1 MNKRLVLNLVSR
13 VNVVVCFIML
23 VPLAW
28 AMLDGPGS
36 AETRAFMIT
45 ILGGM
50 ILSYLVLRRFPIG
63 DEDFTHISAKDGL
76 AVVGLSWICASA
88 VGAFPFYLS
97 GSAAS
102 YTDAFFET
110 VSGFTTT
117 GSSIMTDIE
126 ALPRGI
132 LFWRSLTH
140 WLGGMGIIVL
150 SVALLPALGRGAYQF
165 YRAEAPGP
173 TAERLRPKMSET
185 ARTLWTVYF
194 IFTLAET
201 VLLMAGDMPF
211 FDALCHTF
219 GTMATG
225 GFSTKNASMAAY
237 GPYIQWVVILF
248 MFMAGINFLLH
259 YQALR
264 GKVGVFFTSEEF
276 RIYLSLVAGS
286 IILFT
291 AVLSFQ
297 AGYLT
302 EKIFR
307 DAAFQIVAIITTTGF
322 VTADFNLWPGLL
334 KIILVLLMFMGGC
347 AGSTGGGMKIVRVFV
362 ALKTGYRSIVQ
373 AIFPNAVLPVRID
386 SRPVSDI
393 YIFGAVSY
401 FVIFIFLFAVGTV
414 GMTLLESTDLVT
426 SFSASIAALS
436 NIGPGLGRVGPVEN
450 YAWVSAPGKW
460 MLSFL
465 MLAGR
470 LELYSILVLL
480 IPATWKR

>member
-13 VNVVVCFIML
+13 VNVVVCFTML

-28 AMLDGPGS
+28 AILDAPGS

-50 ILSYLVLRRFPIG
+50 MIGYFVLLRFPIK
-63 DEDFTHISAKDGL
+63 DEDFIHISAKDGL
-76 AVVGLSWICASA
+76 AVVGLSWICISA

-97 GSAAS
+97 GSVTC

-150 SVALLPALGRGAYQF
+150 SVALLPSLGRGAYQF

-185 ARTLWTVYF
+185 AKTLWTVYF

-201 VLLMAGDMPF
+201 VLLMAGGMTL

-248 MFMAGINFLLH
+248 M
-259 YQALR
+259 
-264 GKVGVFFTSEEF
+264 
-276 RIYLSLVAGS
+276 
-286 IILFT
+286 
-291 AVLSFQ
+291 
-297 AGYLT
+297 
-302 EKIFR
+302 
-307 DAAFQIVAIITTTGF
+307 
-322 VTADFNLWPGLL
+322 
-334 KIILVLLMFMGGC
+334 
-347 AGSTGGGMKIVRVFV
+347 
-362 ALKTGYRSIVQ
+362 
-373 AIFPNAVLPVRID
+373 
-386 SRPVSDI
+386 
-393 YIFGAVSY
+393 
-401 FVIFIFLFAVGTV
+401 
-414 GMTLLESTDLVT
+414 
-426 SFSASIAALS
+426 
-436 NIGPGLGRVGPVEN
+436 
-450 YAWVSAPGKW
+450 
-460 MLSFL
+460 
-465 MLAGR
+465 
-470 LELYSILVLL
+470 
-480 IPATWKR
+480 